1 MTLSHTGASELAQ
14 LMEGTTAGALI
25 PEIVRRGFQDLL
37 EAEVSALT
45 GAQLHER
52 CPDQRSTHRNGYR
65 ERVLT
70 TQVGDLTLAIPKLRQ
85 GSFFPNWLEPRRR
98 VDKALYAVV
107 MEAYT
112 GGISTRKVDALV
124 EALGGASGISK
135 SEVSRICQ
143 GLDEQVKALLGRP
156 LDHARFPYVYLDV
169 TYLHGRLGRN
179 MQVCSRAVVVAI
191 GINALGY
198 REVLGIA
205 VGDSEAEGFW
215 RQFLGSLKERGL
227 TGTRLVISDA
237 HLGLTAAIKRMFQ
250 GCSWQR
256 CRLHFLR
263 NLLSHVPK
271 AGPGD
276 GRCCHESG
284 VRDPGSGPSACPLAT
299 GHRDAAQAVPHRC
312 AGDGGRPRRRAG
324 LPALPAGALAQDLEH
339 QPARAAQRRT
349 ERCAVRTPPSNAAP
363 TWSASSPTTLPSPA
377 WWAANCWS
385 SRRNGSWSAAAS
397 SPRPPWPRSR
407 SQMRLLT
414 SPIALQPKAETRI
427 NMKEVAH
434 PSNFTNP
441 LDPSVAY
448 SDLRA

>member
-1 MTLSHTGASELAQ
+1 MTLTHSAASELAQ

-37 EAEVSALT
+37 EAEVSAVI
-45 GAQLHER
+45 GAQRHER
-52 CPDQRSTHRNGYR
+52 CPDERATHRNGYR
-65 ERVLT
+65 ERLLT

-143 GLDEQVKALLGRP
+143 GLDEQVKAFLQRP
-156 LDHARFPYVYLDV
+156 LDHACFPYVYLDA

-179 MQVCSRAVVVAI
+179 MQVVSRAVVVAI

-256 CRLHFLR
+256 CRVHFLR

-271 AGPGD
+271 AG
-276 GRCCHESG
+276 
-284 VRDPGSGPSACPLAT
+284 
-299 GHRDAAQAVPHRC
+299 
-312 AGDGGRPRRRAG
+312 
-324 LPALPAGALAQDLEH
+324 QDM
-339 QPARAAQRRT
+339 
-349 ERCAVRTPPSNAAP
+349 V
-363 TWSASSPTTLPSPA
+363 
-377 WWAANCWS
+377 
-385 SRRNGSWSAAAS
+385 AAA
-397 SPRPPWPRSR
+397 
-407 SQMRLLT
+407 
-414 SPIALQPKAETRI
+414 
-427 NMKEVAH
+427 MK
-434 PSNFTNP
+434 
-441 LDPSVAY
+441 SVFVIQ
-448 SDLRA
+448 